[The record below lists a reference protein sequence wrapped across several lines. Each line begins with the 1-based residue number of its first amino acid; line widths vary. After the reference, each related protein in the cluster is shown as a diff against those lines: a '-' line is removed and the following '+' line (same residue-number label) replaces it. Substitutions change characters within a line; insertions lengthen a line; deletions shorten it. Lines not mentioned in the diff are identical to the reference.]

1 MRSKNL
7 NIADLEEKLEDLMV
21 QLEIA
26 KAEELVYGTLEC
38 GFFYTV
44 GKNTK
49 AYYDCQEEVVV
60 CVYDKSGRDFY
71 FDEDEDF
78 YNKEDDTYI
87 EFSFDPYDILDM
99 PACDILKFYKESGD
113 IIEAIES
120 ECNKWF
126 YLTEKRI
133 EKES

>member
-1 MRSKNL
+1 MRSNL
-7 NIADLEEKLEDLMV
+7 NIEEIEEKIEDLMI
-21 QLEIA
+21 QLEVA
-26 KAEELVYGTLEC
+26 KAEELVYGALRW
-38 GFFYTV
+38 FDDYTV

-49 AYYDCQEEVVV
+49 AYFDRETDEIV
-60 CVYDKSGRDFY
+60 CVYDTSGKDFNY
-71 FDEDEDF
+71 DDEDGDP
-78 YNKEDDTYI
+78 YI
-87 EFSFDPYDILDM
+87 EFSFDPYDILEM
-99 PACDILKFYKESGD
+99 PACDILVHFKEDAD